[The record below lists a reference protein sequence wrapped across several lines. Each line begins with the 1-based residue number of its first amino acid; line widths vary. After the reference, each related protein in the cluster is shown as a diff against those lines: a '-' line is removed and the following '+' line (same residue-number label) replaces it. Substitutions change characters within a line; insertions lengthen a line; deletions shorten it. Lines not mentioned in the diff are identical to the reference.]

1 MAEEKKPLEEMTGD
15 ELFEEYMAIKDD
27 AFQLRRIKKI
37 KNLGKSKFKRN
48 FFEEGD
54 VNFKPKPDLS
64 PSEFG
69 MDVLKSGT
77 SGIARGVT
85 GAVDTPAHL

>member
-37 KNLGKSKFKRN
+37 K
-48 FFEEGD
+48 
-54 VNFKPKPDLS
+54 
-64 PSEFG
+64 
-69 MDVLKSGT
+69 
-77 SGIARGVT
+77 I
-85 GAVDTPAHL
+85 